1 MTTKEF
7 LKGFYYSFP
16 VQLLLLH
23 LRKYQILLFF
33 WFILASAINGDFM
46 SAFGADSLFLAP
58 EYLGKVNT
66 VSAIFVG
73 MASGIFIMSWH
84 ITTFI
89 LHSKHFKFLATTTKP
104 FLKYFINNS
113 IIPLLFLI
121 FYCIKAIQYD
131 AFRELMSAKEIFF
144 LINGFLSGLIL
155 MSVISLVYFFG
166 AEKTMMRKMEPVI
179 SDPHLFAGQYGLGGK
194 HHHEKGLIHIDW
206 FYNTRFKLKRP
217 REIAHYSHE
226 FIETI
231 FKRHH
236 FAAVIS
242 IILAFLFLAMIGLF
256 QDNPLFKLPAAAGI
270 LLLFSIL
277 IAASGALVY
286 WLKSWS
292 FPVLIMFL
300 FLFDLALRMDWI
312 DPRNKAY
319 GLNYS
324 NIAERPAYARDSI
337 LALCTP
343 EKIEADK
350 KNMINV
356 LNNWKSRQ
364 SSPRPVMYVVSVSG
378 GGTRSATF
386 TLNVLQQIDSIM
398 QGEFMR
404 KTFLITGASGGMLG
418 AGFYREL
425 YRRKESGKNINL
437 RDLKHVDAISR
448 DLLNPL
454 FSSLVT
460 RDFFAPA
467 QKLQVGSY
475 KYVKDRAYAFEEQL
489 NENTYGVLDN
499 QLKDYIQ
506 DEQAAKIPL
515 MFFSSTVSADGRKM
529 LISSQPISFM
539 MRNLPDTASGV
550 LGEPDAVDFSAFF
563 KKQDPYNMRM
573 LSAMR
578 LNATFP
584 YVLPNVW
591 LPSNPVVDVMDA
603 GIRDNYGQET
613 MIRFLDVFNE
623 WLKENT
629 AGVVMI
635 QIRDRKG
642 SEWEEI
648 IRSEGVSGLFTK
660 PLTVIQL
667 NWMKIQDYYHEE
679 LISMANHRFG
689 FPFDKL
695 SFAYLPS
702 KKSRGAAL
710 NFHLTTKEKQDINE
724 SLYTPGNAKLFD
736 RIKTYHRTGV
746 LDLITD
752 VTDSGRADSDKIQQK
767 N

>member
-16 VQLLLLH
+16 IQLLLLH

-33 WFILASAINGDFM
+33 WFILASAINGDLM
-46 SAFGADSLFLAP
+46 STFGADSLFLAP

-73 MASGIFIMSWH
+73 MATAIFIMSWH

-121 FYCIKAIQYD
+121 FYCVKAIQYD
-131 AFRELMSAKEIFF
+131 AFRELMTAKEIFF

-155 MSVISLVYFFG
+155 MTTLSLVYFFG

-179 SDPHLFAGQYGLGGK
+179 SEPHLFIGQYGLGGK
-194 HHHEKGLIHIDW
+194 HHHEKGMINIDW
-206 FYNTRFKLKRP
+206 FYNTRFKLKKP
-217 REIAHYSHE
+217 RDIAHYSQE

-236 FAAVIS
+236 FSAVIS
-242 IILAFLFLAMIGLF
+242 IILAFLFLSMIGLF
-256 QDNPLFKLPAAAGI
+256 QDNPYFKLPAAAGI
-270 LLLFSIL
+270 LLLLSIL

-292 FPVLIMFL
+292 IPVLILLIFV
-300 FLFDLALRMDWI
+300 FDLVLRFDWI

-319 GLNYS
+319 GLNYT
-324 NIAERPAYARDSI
+324 NINDRPSYTRDSV
-337 LALCTP
+337 LAICTP
-343 EKIEADK
+343 AKTASDK
-350 KNMINV
+350 QNMIAV

-364 SSPRPVMYVVSVSG
+364 SSPKPLMYVISVSG

-398 QGEFMR
+398 KGEFMR
-404 KTFLITGASGGMLG
+404 KTFIITGASGGMLG

-425 YRRKESGKNINL
+425 FRQKESGKNI
-437 RDLKHVDAISR
+437 DLADKKHVEAISR

-454 FSSLVT
+454 FSSMVT
-460 RDFFAPA
+460 RDFFSPA
-467 QKLQVGSY
+467 QKLQVGPY
-475 KYVKDRAYAFEEQL
+475 KYVKDRAYAFEAQL
-489 NENTYGVLDN
+489 SENTYGILNN

-506 DEQAAKIPL
+506 DEKEAKIPL
-515 MFFSSTVSADGRKM
+515 MLFGSTISADGRKM
-529 LISSQPISFM
+529 LISTQPVSFM
-539 MRNLPDTASGV
+539 MQNKPDTSSGI
-550 LGEPDAVDFSAFF
+550 LGEPDAIDFCAFF
-563 KKQDPYNMRM
+563 KKQDPYNMRL

-591 LPSNPVVDVMDA
+591 LPSKPVVDVMDA

-613 MIRFLDVFNE
+613 MMRFLDVFND

-635 QIRDRKG
+635 QIRDRKAT
-642 SEWEEI
+642 EWEESI
-648 IRSEGVSGLFTK
+648 SNSGLSGLITK

-679 LISMANHRFG
+679 FISMANNRFT
-689 FPFDKL
+689 FPFEKM
-695 SFAYLPS
+695 SFAYVPS
-702 KKSRGAAL
+702 KRSKGAAL
-710 NFHLTTKEKQDINE
+710 NFHLTTKEKVDIYE
-724 SLYTPGNAKLFD
+724 SLYAPANTVLFNRLKDHYRLGIVDIIPGDSIPLGSASGVKL
-736 RIKTYHRTGV
+736 
-746 LDLITD
+746 
-752 VTDSGRADSDKIQQK
+752 QK
-767 N
+767 P